1 MWITRTIRDVR
12 KELKNIFKTREE
24 CSVTAYVPYEY
35 LGFRKNREG
44 MYYCSG
50 VNKDGY
56 NWLINEFL
64 PERERKSGID
74 IDFRSLMVTTTP
86 SYQPRSAKGMG
97 GKYEIT
103 LHLMAYFD

>member
-1 MWITRTIRDVR
+1 MR
-12 KELKNIFKTREE
+12 KELKNFSKNREE
-24 CSVTAYVPYEY
+24 CGITAYVPYEY
-35 LGFRKNREG
+35 LGFSKDYDTG
-44 MYYCSG
+44 LYYCNG
-50 VNKDGY
+50 VNRDGY

-64 PERERKSGID
+64 PDRERKSGID

-86 SYQPRSAKGMG
+86 SYQPRPAKGMD